1 LFCNWQANPRFLWRR
16 ICGFSGFAAFDDA
29 EGSVIKMASINPDEK
44 TDLATW
50 LEMVERLRHAPEW
63 PKDELP
69 IEMKQTHISV
79 LLLSRNY
86 VVKLKKPVDFGFL
99 DYTTLNKR
107 LKACEDEI
115 RLNRRLC
122 TDTYIGLGGVIDL
135 DGQIRFSG
143 KAGKIVDHCV
153 WMKRLPEDRMLDRMV
168 ANNTVTEAVI
178 DSVAARLCEFHAKAS
193 RGTEIARWGSLDEVR
208 HNWEENFT
216 QTEPFIGR
224 TISAPDYEA
233 IRSWAREEMGTKAGL
248 FDRRAREGRVVDGHG
263 DVRCESVCVRPF
275 TARDDAICIYDC
287 IEFNDRFR
295 CGDVAG
301 EAAFLAMDLDA
312 RGRPDLGYF
321 FTEAYQRRTG
331 DEDFFTLLPFYR
343 CYRAY
348 VRGKVLSFRLNES
361 EFSKEERE
369 DAATR
374 AKNFFDL
381 ARRYASRLKK
391 PTVIAVGGLSG
402 TGKTAVARA
411 FAGELGLQAFSSDA
425 ARQSLFGD
433 AKKRT
438 AYGEGAYTAEANCL
452 TYRKLIEAAS
462 EALKDGRSVVLDA
475 TFREAEAL
483 ALARSMAA
491 EAGARWRLIECR
503 LAPELVS
510 SRLAER
516 AARKEGLSDATW
528 EIYLRQREE
537 GASLKTEPDACHLI
551 LDTSGSLAATS
562 RMASDWLRDSES
574 RQDLQDFSGFCGL
587 S

>member
-1 LFCNWQANPRFLWRR
+1 
-16 ICGFSGFAAFDDA
+16 
-29 EGSVIKMASINPDEK
+29 MASINPNEK
-44 TDLATW
+44 TDLGTW
-50 LEMVERLRHAPEW
+50 LKMVERLRHAPEW
-63 PKDELP
+63 PEDELP

-86 VVKLKKPVDFGFL
+86 VIKLKKPVDFGFL

-107 LKACEDEI
+107 LKSCEDEI

-122 TDTYIGLGGVIDL
+122 PDTYIGLGGVIDC

-143 KAGKIVDHCV
+143 RSGKAVDHCV

-178 DSVAARLCEFHAKAS
+178 DRVAARLCEFHRMAS
-193 RGTEIARWGSLDEVR
+193 RGPETAKWGSLDEIR
-208 HNWEENFT
+208 HNWEENFI

-224 TISAPDYEA
+224 TIGSPAYEA
-233 IRSWAREEMGTKAGL
+233 IRSWAREEIETKAGL
-248 FDRRAREGRVVDGHG
+248 FDRRAREGHVVDGHG
-263 DVRCESVCVRPF
+263 DVRCESVCVK
-275 TARDDAICIYDC
+275 DDAICIYDC

-295 CGDVAG
+295 CGDVAS

-321 FTEAYQRRTG
+321 FAEAYQRRTG
-331 DEDFFTLLPFYR
+331 DDDFFTLLPFYR

-348 VRGKVLSFRLNES
+348 VRGKVLSFRLNEA
-361 EFSKEERE
+361 EFSEEERE

-374 AKNFFDL
+374 AWNFFDL
-381 ARRYASRLKK
+381 ARRYASRLKA

-411 FAGELGLQAFSSDA
+411 IAGELGLRALSSDA
-425 ARQSLFGD
+425 ARQSLFGA
-433 AKKRT
+433 AKKPS
-438 AYGEGAYTAEANCL
+438 AYGAGGYTVEANRV
-452 TYRKLIEAAS
+452 TYRKLIEAARES
-462 EALKDGRSVVLDA
+462 LKEGRSVILDA
-475 TFREAEAL
+475 TFREASAL
-483 ALARSMAA
+483 QTARSMAA

-503 LAPELVS
+503 LAPELVR

-528 EIYLRQREE
+528 EVYLRQRDE
-537 GASLKTEPDACHLI
+537 GESLKTEPGADHLI
-551 LDTSGSLAATS
+551 LDTSGDLAATS
-562 RMASDWLRDSES
+562 RMASDWLRSSENTHVVTNLFVTS
-574 RQDLQDFSGFCGL
+574 T
-587 S
+587 

>member
-1 LFCNWQANPRFLWRR
+1 MSPISPIHSSATGKPIPDFYGA
-16 ICGFSGFAAFDDA
+16 GFATFDDA
-29 EGSVIKMASINPDEK
+29 EGSVIKMTSINPDEK
-44 TDLATW
+44 TDLTTW
-50 LEMVERLRHAPEW
+50 LNMVELLRHAPEW
-63 PKDELP
+63 PEDELP

-99 DYTTLNKR
+99 DYTTPSKR

-122 TDTYIGLGGVIDL
+122 SDAYVGLGEVIDL

-178 DSVAARLCEFHAKAS
+178 DSVAARLCEFHRTAS
-193 RGTEIARWGSLDEVR
+193 RGPEIARWGSLDEVR

-233 IRSWAREEMGTKAGL
+233 IRSWAREEMETKAVL

-295 CGDVAG
+295 CGDVAS

-321 FTEAYQRRTG
+321 FAEAYQHRAG
-331 DEDFFTLLPFYR
+331 DEDYFTLLPFYR

-361 EFSKEERE
+361 EFSEEERE

-411 FAGELGLQAFSSDA
+411 IAGELGLQAFSSDA

-438 AYGEGAYTAEANCL
+438 AYGEGVYTAEADRL

-475 TFREAEAL
+475 TFRGAEAL
-483 ALARSMAA
+483 AMARSMAA
-491 EAGARWRLIECR
+491 EAGARWRLVECR
-503 LAPELVS
+503 LAPELVR

-537 GASLKTEPDACHLI
+537 CASLKTEPDADHLI
-551 LDTSGSLAATS
+551 LDTGGSLAATS
-562 RMASDWLRDSES
+562 RKASDWLRSSEN
-574 RQDLQDFSGFCGL
+574 
-587 S
+587 